1 LGKDNAVIFTALSM
15 KKGQTS
21 EPIRGLRGYVVLHL
35 TDKTPFD
42 STAYQNQ
49 AGMLRNNFIQEKKT
63 ASLNAWLSEIK
74 EKANIVDNRY
84 LFYGY

>member
-1 LGKDNAVIFTALSM
+1 M

-35 TDKTPFD
+35 ADKTPFD

-49 AGMLRNNFIQEKKT
+49 AGMIRNNFIQEKKT

-74 EKANIVDNRY
+74 EKADIVDNRH